1 MHLHACGVWVYAHR
15 QWITRQQRCF
25 FWADASFMSA
35 SHSQFLN
42 VSTYAAVLLGKQTN
56 QPFFIEH
63 FPELCLQVICL
74 VSNTQT
80 KRRGITFICLTSTA
94 LNHLKLRNICVQTV
108 EGRQTIKNNAVDF
121 FQTWNNR
128 ATSSSI
134 LTKAKIQPDIYYVLV
149 QSPSCVK
156 NDSPGFL
163 LHRWQALYRPARS
176 AHTDSH
182 YILGKR
188 NLIHSRW
195 QPQTHIYLQNR
206 HFQEAQTV
214 KKRATFF

>member
-15 QWITRQQRCF
+15 QWLARQQRCF
-25 FWADASFMSA
+25 FWADTSFMSA
-35 SHSQFLN
+35 SHSRFLN
-42 VSTYAAVLLGKQTN
+42 VATYAAVLLGKQTN

-63 FPELCLQVICL
+63 FPELCLHVICL
-74 VSNTQT
+74 VFNTQT
-80 KRRGITFICLTSTA
+80 KRTGITFICLFRLFAFS
-94 LNHLKLRNICVQTV
+94 VQTV

-121 FQTWNNR
+121 FQTWNTR

-134 LTKAKIQPDIYYVLV
+134 LTKAKIQPDIYYFSV

-163 LHRWQALYRPARS
+163 LHRCQALYRPARS

-195 QPQTHIYLQNR
+195 QPQTHIYLQNP

-214 KKRATFF
+214 KKWATFF